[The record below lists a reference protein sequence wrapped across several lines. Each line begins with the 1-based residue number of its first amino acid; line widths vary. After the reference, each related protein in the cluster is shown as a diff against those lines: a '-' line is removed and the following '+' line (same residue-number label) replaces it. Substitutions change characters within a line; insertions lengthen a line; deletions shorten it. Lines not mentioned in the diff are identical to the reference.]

1 MDSRNKKVLI
11 GDDSMIFTGD
21 LSDTEYSGDGVKTFA
36 EVIAADKIKKIAN
49 HYMCIVTAIADVDS
63 IFPGGLAVGKLFPA
77 SGTEVPEVGDK
88 FHVLKLSHVADCS
101 SWSLS
106 ITQSEIDVTRLNDAF
121 RKYRLGKKD
130 AQLSL
135 SSIFTV
141 GESDQI
147 GGVVNR
153 SMQLIIKK
161 RDGTFIVSD
170 EANRA
175 LYMLGFVNKNKSV
188 LPGEADD
195 FVFANIYMYNVRLG
209 GQSGS
214 AQSYDAS
221 GRLTG
226 MDPVFYSLEA
236 QE

>member
-1 MDSRNKKVLI
+1 MDKQQKVLI

-21 LSDTEYSGDGVKTFA
+21 LGVTEYEGDAVKTIA
-36 EVIAADKIKKIAN
+36 DLVNVQAQSTDVKRIMCVII
-49 HYMCIVTAIADVDS
+49 AIAGANS
-63 IFPGGLAVGKLFPA
+63 IFPQGLIIGDLFPA
-77 SGTEVPEVGDK
+77 LGTEVPEEGDK
-88 FHVLKLSHVADCS
+88 FKVLELAHVMDAS
-101 SWSLS
+101 SWNIS
-106 ITQSEIDVTRLNDAF
+106 ITQGEIDVTRLNDKF

-141 GESDQI
+141 GESDQPN
-147 GGVVNR
+147 GVINR
-153 SMQLIIKK
+153 SMKLVIQKK
-161 RDGTFIVSD
+161 DGTYIVSD

-175 LYMLGFVNKNKSV
+175 LYMLGYVNKAA
-188 LPGEADD
+188 LPEEADD
-195 FVFANIYMYNVRLG
+195 FVFCQIYLYNARLG

-236 QE
+236 QTA

>member
-1 MDSRNKKVLI
+1 MKEQKVLI

-21 LSDTEYSGDGVKTFA
+21 PGDTEYLGDGEKTVAALTGIQPGALDVKRIMC
-36 EVIAADKIKKIAN
+36 VI
-49 HYMCIVTAIADVDS
+49 TAIGEES
-63 IFPGGLAVGKLFPA
+63 IFPEGLVLGDLFP
-77 SGTEVPEVGDK
+77 SLGTEVPGTGDK
-88 FHVLKLSHVADCS
+88 FRVLNLAHVADAS

-106 ITQSEIDVTRLNDAF
+106 ITQGEIDVTRLNDKF

-141 GESDQI
+141 GESDQP
-147 GGVVNR
+147 GGIINR
-153 SMQLIIKK
+153 NMKLVSQNKN
-161 RDGTFIVSD
+161 GTYTVSD

-175 LYMLGFVNKNKSV
+175 LYMLGYVNRAA
-188 LPGEADD
+188 LPEETDD
-195 FVFANIYMYNVRLG
+195 FVFCQIYLYNAKLG

-236 QE
+236 QSA

>member
-1 MDSRNKKVLI
+1 MDKNHKVLI

-21 LSDTEYSGDGVKTFA
+21 LSETDFESD
-36 EVIAADKIKKIAN
+36 ADKTISEITSLQPLS
-49 HYMCIVTAIADVDS
+49 YMGHIMCVITAIGANT
-63 IFPGGLAVGKLFPA
+63 IFPKGLNKGDLFPA
-77 SGTEVPEVGDK
+77 TGTEVPAPGDK
-88 FHVLKLSHVADCS
+88 FRVLNLTHIADAS
-101 SWSLS
+101 SWSLA
-106 ITQSEIDVTRLNDAF
+106 ITQGEIDVTRLNDRF

-135 SSIFTV
+135 SSIFTI
-141 GESDQI
+141 GESDQP
-147 GGVVNR
+147 GGVINR
-153 SMQLIIKK
+153 SMKLVKK
-161 RDGTFIVSD
+161 EKDGTYIVSD

-175 LYMLGFVNKNKSV
+175 LYMLGFANKAA
-188 LPGEADD
+188 LPEETDA
-195 FVFANIYMYNVRLG
+195 FVFAKIYLYNARLG

-236 QE
+236 QEAA

>member
-1 MDSRNKKVLI
+1 MDGNKVLI

-21 LSDTEYSGDGVKTFA
+21 LGENLYEGDGIKTITELTGSVPDA
-36 EVIAADKIKKIAN
+36 EVKRV
-49 HYMCIVTAIADVDS
+49 MCVITAMAVSGNS
-63 IFPGGLAVGKLFPA
+63 IFPEGLVPGDLFPA
-77 SGTEVPEVGDK
+77 LGDEVPEEGDK
-88 FHVLKLSHVADCS
+88 FKVLDLSHIADTS
-101 SWSLS
+101 SWGFS
-106 ITQSEIDVTRLNDAF
+106 ITQGEIDVTRLNDRY

-135 SSIFTV
+135 SSIFTT
-141 GESDQI
+141 GESDRP
-147 GGVVNR
+147 GG
-153 SMQLIIKK
+153 IINKNMKLVIQKK
-161 RDGTFIVSD
+161 DGSYAVSD

-175 LYMLGFVNKNKSV
+175 LYMLGYVNKAA
-188 LPGEADD
+188 LPEETDD
-195 FVFANIYMYNVRLG
+195 FVFAQIYLYNAKLG

>member
-1 MDSRNKKVLI
+1 MPENKVLI

-21 LSDTEYSGDGVKTFA
+21 LGNTEYTGDGQAT
-36 EVIAADKIKKIAN
+36 IAALAGVQPDADVKRI
-49 HYMCIVTAIADVDS
+49 MCVIIAIAANSS
-63 IFPGGLAVGKLFPA
+63 IFPEGLIAGDLFPA
-77 SGTEVPEVGDK
+77 LGTEVPGDGDK
-88 FHVLKLSHVADCS
+88 FKVLALSHVADCS

-106 ITQSEIDVTRLNDAF
+106 ITQGEIDVTRLNDKF

-141 GESDQI
+141 GESDQP
-147 GGVVNR
+147 GGVINR
-153 SMQLIIKK
+153 SMKLVSQKA
-161 RDGTFIVSD
+161 DGTYIVSD

-175 LYMLGFVNKNKSV
+175 LFMLGYVNKAA
-188 LPGEADD
+188 LPEETDD
-195 FVFANIYMYNVRLG
+195 FVFCQIYLYNARLG

-236 QE
+236 QAV

>member
-1 MDSRNKKVLI
+1 MDEKKVLI

-21 LSDTEYSGDGVKTFA
+21 LDDTVYEGDDNKTIAELTGKQPDA
-36 EVIAADKIKKIAN
+36 EVKRL
-49 HYMCIVTAIADVDS
+49 MIVISALGADS
-63 IFPGGLAVGKLFPA
+63 IFPEGLEIGDLFPA
-77 SGTEVPEVGDK
+77 LGNEVPAAGDK
-88 FHVLKLSHVADCS
+88 FRILNLAHVADAS

-106 ITQSEIDVTRLNDAF
+106 ITQSEIDVTRLNDKF

-141 GESDQI
+141 GDSDKS
-147 GGVVNR
+147 GGVINR
-153 SMQLIIKK
+153 NMKLVSQDA
-161 RDGTFIVSD
+161 RGNYTVSD

-175 LYMLGFVNKNKSV
+175 LYMLGFVNKAA
-188 LPGEADD
+188 LPEEADD
-195 FVFANIYMYNVRLG
+195 FVFCQIYLYNARLG

-226 MDPVFYSLEA
+226 KDPVFYSLEA
-236 QE
+236 QTAA

>member
-1 MDSRNKKVLI
+1 MKELKTLI

-21 LSDTEYSGDGVKTFA
+21 PSQNEYEGDGTKTVEDLVGPPTLNLKRIMCVITA
-36 EVIAADKIKKIAN
+36 IAAD
-49 HYMCIVTAIADVDS
+49 T
-63 IFPGGLAVGKLFPA
+63 IFPEGLAAGELFPA
-77 SGTEVPEVGDK
+77 LGTEVPGKGDK
-88 FHVLKLSHVADCS
+88 FRILSLAHVADAA
-101 SWSLS
+101 SWGLS
-106 ITQSEIDVTRLNDAF
+106 ITQGEIDVTRLNDQY

-141 GESDQI
+141 GESDRP
-147 GGVVNR
+147 GGVINR
-153 SMQLIIKK
+153 NMKLVTQGA
-161 RDGTFIVSD
+161 DGNYAVSD

-175 LYMLGFVNKNKSV
+175 LYMLGYVNKAAV
-188 LPGEADD
+188 PGEADD
-195 FVFANIYMYNVRLG
+195 FVFCQVYLYNVKLG

-226 MDPVFYSLEA
+226 IDPVFYSLEA
-236 QE
+236 QKTT

>member
-1 MDSRNKKVLI
+1 MKEKKTLI

-21 LSDTEYSGDGVKTFA
+21 LGDTIYEGDGVKTISELA
-36 EVIAADKIKKIAN
+36 QGVAQLADVKRIMCVIASIAVN
-49 HYMCIVTAIADVDS
+49 DS
-63 IFPGGLAVGKLFPA
+63 IFPKGLVIGDLYPA
-77 SGTEVPEVGDK
+77 IGTEVTEAGDK
-88 FHVLKLSHVADCS
+88 FRILSVSHVADAS

-106 ITQSEIDVTRLNDAF
+106 ITQGEIDVTRLNDRF

-135 SSIFTV
+135 SSIFTL
-141 GESDQI
+141 GESDLP
-147 GGVVNR
+147 GGVINR
-153 SMQLIIKK
+153 NMKLVRQES
-161 RDGTFIVSD
+161 DGTYTVSD

-175 LYMLGFVNKNKSV
+175 LYMLGYVNKAA
-188 LPGEADD
+188 LPEETDD
-195 FVFANIYMYNVRLG
+195 FVFCQIYLYNVKVG

-236 QE
+236 QA

>member
-1 MDSRNKKVLI
+1 MDNKNQKVLI

-21 LSDTEYSGDGVKTFA
+21 PSDTEFSGDGVKTIA
-36 EVIAADKIKKIAN
+36 ELVAVEKLEKTAN
-49 HYMCIVTAIADVDS
+49 HYMCIITAAADEDS
-63 IFPGGLAVGKLFPA
+63 IFPGGLAVGKLYPA
-77 SGTEVPEVGDK
+77 SGAEVPETGDK
-88 FHVLKLSHVADCS
+88 FQILKLSHVADAS

-106 ITQSEIDVTRLNDAF
+106 ITQGEIDVTRLNDKF

-141 GESDQI
+141 GESDQV
-147 GGVVNR
+147 GGAINR
-153 SMQLIIKK
+153 SMQLVIKK
-161 RDGTFIVSD
+161 KDGTFIVSD
-170 EANRA
+170 EANRS
-175 LYMLGFVNKNKSV
+175 LFILGFVNRAAMPEES
-188 LPGEADD
+188 DD
-195 FVFANIYMYNVRLG
+195 FVFANIYLYNVRLG

-236 QE
+236 QEA

>member
-1 MDSRNKKVLI
+1 MDGKKVLI

-21 LSDTEYSGDGVKTFA
+21 LDNAEYEGDGQKPITALTGAQPNAPDVKRIMC
-36 EVIAADKIKKIAN
+36 VIIA
-49 HYMCIVTAIADVDS
+49 MAITGDS
-63 IFPGGLAVGKLFPA
+63 IFPEGLEIGDLFPA
-77 SGTEVPEVGDK
+77 LGSEVPAEGDK
-88 FHVLKLSHVADCS
+88 FKILKLAHVADAS
-101 SWSLS
+101 SWGLS
-106 ITQSEIDVTRLNDAF
+106 ITQGEIDVTRLNDKF

-135 SSIFTV
+135 SSIFTI
-141 GESDQI
+141 GDSDRP
-147 GGVVNR
+147 GGVINR
-153 SMQLIIKK
+153 NMKLVIQKS
-161 RDGTFIVSD
+161 DGSYIVSD

-175 LYMLGFVNKNKSV
+175 LYMLGYINKAA

-195 FVFANIYMYNVRLG
+195 FVFCQIYLYNASLG

-226 MDPVFYSLEA
+226 KDPVFYSLETQTA
-236 QE
+236 